1 MKKLCVVM
9 GLLVIL
15 GCVSL
20 AVGECASSEV
30 VYRCRSCGSVVTIK
44 GPFAESMGP
53 SSSGC
58 SRSRSGQHDYVR
70 VK

>member
-1 MKKLCVVM
+1 MKKLCIVL

-20 AVGECASSEV
+20 AVGECGSSEV
-30 VYRCRSCGSVVTIK
+30 VYRCRNCGSVVTINS
-44 GPFAESMGP
+44 PFAENMGP